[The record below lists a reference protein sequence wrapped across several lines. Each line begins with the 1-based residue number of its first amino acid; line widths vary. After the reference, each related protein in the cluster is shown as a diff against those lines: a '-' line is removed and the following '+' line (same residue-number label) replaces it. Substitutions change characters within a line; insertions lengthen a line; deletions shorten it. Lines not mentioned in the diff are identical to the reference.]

1 MRKYFQISAIL
12 VSVAFIF
19 FGMERGEVEIILQK
33 AVHICLECIG
43 LG

>member
-1 MRKYFQISAIL
+1 MRKIFQAGAIL
-12 VSVAFIF
+12 LAIAFLF
-19 FGMERGEVEIILQK
+19 FGAERGEVHLILKK